1 MSGRQGAD
9 PIYTQADWSGI
20 GSGIANALGQVFG
33 FGGWPGPSATS
44 PPSAAIAK
52 PLRANHPASA
62 SITAPRAIAAR
73 HAIARDQRA
82 IAACEARRPRP
93 SVAAQQINLPTF
105 DVSAASMPSRPVTPT
120 PSPVPNAAPLAA
132 AASIPVQLPPASSPS
147 SASDSAAL
155 GAAASI
161 PVQLPAASAQ
171 PAAEG
176 PWTKYQPAQ
185 PSQPAPV
192 TRDPWERP
200 TSADDKPWLDFQVAK
215 PGASA
220 QAAEG
225 PWTKYQTAQPSQ
237 PAPVTRDPWER
248 PENNNAPWLDYQ
260 AAKPE
265 PTVGAF
271 IDPYA
276 NNSLADDTRLVGGLA
291 DKAVRN
297 VVNGATLGYG
307 DKIAAG
313 LDALTGRS
321 PDYATALADQRGRS
335 AQAMAQPGGLG
346 TAEQIAGMALPAGAI
361 GGGAAAL
368 GEAASALPFGLGRL
382 AASPLAQAS
391 ATGATVG
398 GINAAGND
406 QPVAPNAVLGA
417 LAGAG
422 GSTLGR
428 AVGAL
433 LAGPAGAV
441 AAPST

>member
-1 MSGRQGAD
+1 
-9 PIYTQADWSGI
+9 
-20 GSGIANALGQVFG
+20 
-33 FGGWPGPSATS
+33 
-44 PPSAAIAK
+44 
-52 PLRANHPASA
+52 
-62 SITAPRAIAAR
+62 
-73 HAIARDQRA
+73 
-82 IAACEARRPRP
+82 
-93 SVAAQQINLPTF
+93 
-105 DVSAASMPSRPVTPT
+105 MPSRPVTPT

-132 AASIPVQLPPASSPS
+132 AASIPVQLPPASSPAS
-147 SASDSAAL
+147 GSDSAAL

-176 PWTKYQPAQ
+176 PWTKYQTAQ

-200 TSADDKPWLDFQVAK
+200 TSADDKPWLDFQAAK

-321 PDYATALADQRGRS
+321 PDYASALNAERGAVRAGDGSARRARDSRADCGHGFAGRRDRQGRSGPRRGGERFALWPWQARGLAARPSLGDRRSSRRDKRGR
-335 AQAMAQPGGLG
+335 Q
-346 TAEQIAGMALPAGAI
+346 
-361 GGGAAAL
+361 
-368 GEAASALPFGLGRL
+368 
-382 AASPLAQAS
+382 
-391 ATGATVG
+391 
-398 GINAAGND
+398 
-406 QPVAPNAVLGA
+406 
-417 LAGAG
+417 
-422 GSTLGR
+422 
-428 AVGAL
+428 
-433 LAGPAGAV
+433 
-441 AAPST
+441 